1 MEALEA
7 DGTTTGAED
16 LKWRTQRN
24 AINPYAKQKISARES
39 GEPAECR
46 SIECKRSE
54 SGSESGSESESGSAS
69 ESGSESE
76 SESASES
83 ASGSENANELKLKG
97 RDNE

>member
-16 LKWRTQRN
+16 LTWRTQRN
-24 AINPYAKQKISARES
+24 AINPYAKQKFPHERAES
-39 GEPAECR
+39 RPECR

-54 SGSESGSESESGSAS
+54 SGSESESK
-69 ESGSESE
+69 

-83 ASGSENANELKLKG
+83 ESGSENANELKLKG
-97 RDNE
+97 RDYE